1 VSRRHAAESP
11 DVADDL
17 AGGSAPAEAAPVLRV
32 VAGDPTPDEL
42 AAVTALLAALQAGRP
57 SSPVTTPSRSSGSA
71 WTRSARAPR
80 VAVVPGAGHWRGFA
94 G

>member
-1 VSRRHAAESP
+1 MSGRHAAGA
-11 DVADDL
+11 ADQPVET
-17 AGGSAPAEAAPVLRV
+17 APASVLRV

-42 AAVTALLAALQAGRP
+42 AAITALLAAVAAGRTA
-57 SSPVTTPSRSSGSA
+57 SSPEAAPLRSSASA

-80 VAVVPGAGHWRGFA
+80 PTITAGEGRWRGFS

>member
-1 VSRRHAAESP
+1 VSGRHAAE
-11 DVADDL
+11 
-17 AGGSAPAEAAPVLRV
+17 AGDPSTETAPAPVLRV

-42 AAVTALLAALQAGRP
+42 AAITALLAAVAAGRSASVEAAPARP
-57 SSPVTTPSRSSGSA
+57 SASA

-80 VAVVPGAGHWRGFA
+80 PTIVPGDGRWRGFS

>member
-1 VSRRHAAESP
+1 MSGRHAADSP
-11 DVADDL
+11 DATERPTDADEQP
-17 AGGSAPAEAAPVLRV
+17 SAPLLRV

-42 AAVTALLAALQAGRP
+42 AAVTALLAAVEAGRAEAAA
-57 SSPVTTPSRSSGSA
+57 TTPSRPTTSA

-80 VAVVPGAGHWRGFA
+80 PAIAAGEGRWRGFA

>member
-1 VSRRHAAESP
+1 VSGRHAAASP
-11 DVADDL
+11 DATDRATAAVEQP
-17 AGGSAPAEAAPVLRV
+17 SAPLLRI

-42 AAVTALLAALQAGRP
+42 AAVTALLAAVEAGRAEAAATT
-57 SSPVTTPSRSSGSA
+57 SSRTATSA

-80 VAVVPGAGHWRGFA
+80 PSIVSGEGRWRGFA

>member
-1 VSRRHAAESP
+1 VSGRHAAAS
-11 DVADDL
+11 AD
-17 AGGSAPAEAAPVLRV
+17 APEPPTDADGQLAAPLLRV

-42 AAVTALLAALQAGRP
+42 AAVTALLAAVEAGRAEATART
-57 SSPVTTPSRSSGSA
+57 SSRPTTSA

-80 VAVVPGAGHWRGFA
+80 PAVAAGEGHWRGFA

>member
-1 VSRRHAAESP
+1 MTGRHAAES
-11 DVADDL
+11 ADPP
-17 AGGSAPAEAAPVLRV
+17 AGTSPAPVLRV

-42 AAVTALLAALQAGRP
+42 AAVTALLAAVQAGR
-57 SSPVTTPSRSSGSA
+57 SASVGAAPVSTPTSA

-80 VAVVPGAGHWRGFA
+80 LSIVAGGGRWRGFS